1 MRHTVSEKYLS
12 CLQHCV
18 SRIGYS
24 RLENW
29 EKKDGIYAD
38 AVLNLFGLCMA
49 LDEPGKCEIWQ
60 DTGCDGVR
68 YAL

>member
-1 MRHTVSEKYLS
+1 MTYGFRKVSVRFVTLRFSYRVQPFREL
-12 CLQHCV
+12 
-18 SRIGYS
+18 G
-24 RLENW
+24 
-29 EKKDGIYAD
+29 KKDGIYAD
-38 AVLNLFGLCMA
+38 VVLNLFGLCMA